1 MPSTPASRTSTL
13 LAAADALAAAR
24 PFAAFVGFD
33 GFIDLILRP
42 VASRRSM
49 APADFT
55 PIRTM
60 TEFAERVGAAA
71 GKSTNIE
78 TVLTEARFGGNGP
91 LFAGAL
97 ANLGLSTTY
106 AGAVGT
112 TAAPHSPLDPTFTPF
127 AARCARVVTLGP
139 PSTTSCY
146 EFDDGKLMLNDR
158 SNVQAVMW
166 AGVKSAFGGDELVA
180 TLGACRLIGLVNWSL
195 LGGMQGILEGLMREV
210 LPKLPAPTGGPT
222 RRVFVDL
229 ADPTPRSHDDIR
241 ACLGVLTAMNQV
253 PGIAVTLGLNLME
266 SEVVAAVVGADAPY
280 RASPARPPEVVT
292 AVAKALREKLALDCV
307 VIHPREGAAAAS
319 SGWQGWLDGPL
330 CEQPKLSTG
339 AGDHFNAG
347 FALAQTLGLPLD
359 QCLAVGTGNSGL
371 YVRQAESPTPT
382 QLASFLRG
390 LAERGP

>member
-1 MPSTPASRTSTL
+1 MPSTPTPSRSTTL
-13 LAAADALAAAR
+13 LAAADGLASAR
-24 PFAAFVGFD
+24 PFPAFVGFD

-49 APADFT
+49 APADFV
-55 PIRTM
+55 PVRTM
-60 TEFAERVGAAA
+60 TEFAQRVGAAA

-78 TVLTEARFGGNGP
+78 TVLSEARFGGNGP

-112 TAAPHSPLDPTFTPF
+112 TPEPHSPLDPTFRPF
-127 AARCARVVTLGP
+127 AERCARVVTLGP

-158 SNVQAVMW
+158 SNVQAVTW
-166 AGVKSAFGGDELVA
+166 AGVKSAFGQESLIA

-195 LGGMQGILEGLMREV
+195 LGGMQGILEGLTGETF
-210 LPKLPAPTGGPT
+210 PNLPAPAGGGA

-241 ACLGVLTAMNQV
+241 ACLAVLTAMNRV
-253 PGIAVTLGLNLME
+253 PGVAVTLGMNLME

-280 RASPARPPEVVT
+280 RATTARPAEVVT
-292 AVAKALREKLALDCV
+292 AVARTLREKLALDCV
-307 VIHPREGAAAAS
+307 VIHPREGAAAATPS
-319 SGWQGWLDGPL
+319 WWGWWDGPL
-330 CEQPKLSTG
+330 CEHPKLSTG

-347 FALAQTLGLPLD
+347 FSLAQTLGLPLD

-371 YVRQAESPTPT
+371 YVREAESPTPAR
-382 QLASFLRG
+382 LAAFLRE
-390 LAERGP
+390 LARA